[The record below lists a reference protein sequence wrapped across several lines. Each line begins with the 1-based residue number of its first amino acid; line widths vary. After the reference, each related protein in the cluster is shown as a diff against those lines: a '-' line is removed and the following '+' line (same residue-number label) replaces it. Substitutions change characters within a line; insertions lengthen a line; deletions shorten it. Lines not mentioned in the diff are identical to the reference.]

1 MQRLMTM
8 FSASARGIDVTIE
21 SAKRGEIV
29 TKIDTEAI
37 LAFVDKKDEQRRRHR
52 DTMVVF
58 RRKAKEKQKN
68 LRSEHRRL
76 EEHLKQ
82 LMTRKGAAASNCTKT
97 HQPLTL
103 RLHQFAVE
111 IEALRKEKLELR
123 KQLALHT
130 SFHKVLL
137 STSTNQPDEGGS
149 ILPTNDAAPDWRV
162 YFPGGEPSF
171 HFYPFTRSDFDAVVD
186 SCATELTY
194 KYSAT
199 NRAGDFIGWN
209 VHHAVVP
216 SKLDSSF
223 LLARARFTKRVHC
236 SLPAAFEA
244 MNHEEIN
251 SWPLI
256 VMQMNWSGVSS
267 SGASTVLLQQ
277 FDDNTFVLVHNVRS
291 DFNLRYLCVVHR
303 SRWTERDG
311 KRAVTYA
318 MVIADSEANKRS
330 RLAEMNDDE
339 VKWVEEGG
347 AHLTFIEAEDNTI
360 DVVYEHWGS
369 CEDALHARYLFVQ
382 WANYALRWEQMVL
395 SSKLLVE

>member
-1 MQRLMTM
+1 
-8 FSASARGIDVTIE
+8 
-21 SAKRGEIV
+21 
-29 TKIDTEAI
+29 
-37 LAFVDKKDEQRRRHR
+37 
-52 DTMVVF
+52 
-58 RRKAKEKQKN
+58 
-68 LRSEHRRL
+68 
-76 EEHLKQ
+76 
-82 LMTRKGAAASNCTKT
+82 MTRKGAAASNCTKT

-186 SCATELTY
+186 SCASELTY

-199 NRAGDFIGWN
+199 NRAGDFI
-209 VHHAVVP
+209 
-216 SKLDSSF
+216 
-223 LLARARFTKRVHC
+223 
-236 SLPAAFEA
+236 AFEA

-330 RLAEMNDDE
+330 RLAEANDDE

-347 AHLTFIEAEDNTI
+347 AHLTFIEAEDNSI

-369 CEDALHARYLFVQ
+369 CEDTLHARYLFVQ

>member
-1 MQRLMTM
+1 ML
-8 FSASARGIDVTIE
+8 SASARGFDVTAE
-21 SAKRGEIV
+21 SAWSDEI
-29 TKIDTEAI
+29 
-37 LAFVDKKDEQRRRHR
+37 
-52 DTMVVF
+52 
-58 RRKAKEKQKN
+58 AKEKQKH
-68 LRSEHRRL
+68 LRSEHQQL
-76 EEHLKQ
+76 EEQLKQ

-186 SCATELTY
+186 SCASELTY

-209 VHHAVVP
+209 VYHAVVP
-216 SKLDSSF
+216 SKLDSGS
-223 LLARARFTKRVHC
+223 LVARARFTKRVQC

-291 DFNLRYLCVVHR
+291 DFNLRYLCVVYR

-330 RLAEMNDDE
+330 RLAEANDDE

-347 AHLTFIEAEDNTI
+347 AHLTFIEAEDNSI

-369 CEDALHARYLFVQ
+369 CEDTLHARYLFVQ